1 MTLSVRSLV
10 LSTSVALV
18 TLTASVAQAQ
28 QAPAAAPAAGPK
40 PEQLIKWR
48 QSAYQVIAWNT
59 GRVKANVEGQYN
71 KEEVIKAANTIAAVA
86 NSGLGSLFA
95 PGTETGKG
103 WHDTAVKPELFTDK
117 KAGEAGAN
125 FNREANELAKVALGG
140 DVVAVK
146 AQLGKLQG
154 TCKACHDDF
163 RKKD

>member
-1 MTLSVRSLV
+1 MNQRKRSLAILG
-10 LSTSVALV
+10 LSLA
-18 TLTASVAQAQ
+18 TLLAVQGAQAQ
-28 QAPAAAPAAGPK
+28 QAPK

-59 GRVKANVEGQYN
+59 GRVKANVDGTYN
-71 KEEVIKAANTIAAVA
+71 KEDVIKAANAIAALA
-86 NSGLGSLFA
+86 NSGLGALYA

-103 WHDTAVKPELFTDK
+103 WKETAVKPELFTDK
-117 KAGEAGAN
+117 KAGEVAAA
-125 FNREANELAKVALGG
+125 FNKEANELARVAALG
-140 DVVAVK
+140 DVAQVK

>member
-1 MTLSVRSLV
+1 MNQRKRLLAILGLSLATLLAVQG
-10 LSTSVALV
+10 
-18 TLTASVAQAQ
+18 AQAQ
-28 QAPAAAPAAGPK
+28 QAPK

-59 GRVKANVEGQYN
+59 GRVKANVDGTYN
-71 KEEVIKAANTIAAVA
+71 KEDVVKAANAIAALA
-86 NSGLGSLFA
+86 NSGLGALYA

-103 WHDTAVKPELFTDK
+103 WKETAVKPELFTDK
-117 KAGEAGAN
+117 KAGEVAAA
-125 FNREANELAKVALGG
+125 FNKEANELARVAALG
-140 DVVAVK
+140 DVAQVK